1 MRIANPM
8 MTVPGAMQALLG
20 LSEAAEKTGL
30 DKNFLELVY
39 LRVSIIN
46 SCGVCI
52 DYHSKLLRKAGE
64 TDERIYS
71 VAGWRDVPYYTDAEK
86 AAFALAE
93 EMTHVHVS
101 DDTWNEAAKHWS
113 EAQLGGLTIAIS
125 AINVWNRL
133 NVATQQ
139 KVA

>member
-52 DYHSKLLRKAGE
+52 DYHSKLLRKANE
-64 TDERIYS
+64 TEERIYS

-93 EMTHVHVS
+93 EMTRVHVS

-113 EAQLGGLTIAIS
+113 EEQLGGLAIAIS

>member
-52 DYHSKLLRKAGE
+52 DYHSKLLRKANE

-93 EMTHVHVS
+93 EMTRVHVS
-101 DDTWNEAAKHWS
+101 DATWNEAAKHWS
-113 EAQLGGLTIAIS
+113 EEQLGGLAIAIS

>member
-8 MTVPGAMQALLG
+8 MSVPGAMQALLG

-39 LRVSIIN
+39 LRVSLVN

-52 DYHSKLLRKAGE
+52 DYHGKLLRKAGE
-64 TDERIYS
+64 TDERIRC
-71 VAGWRDVPYYTDAEK
+71 VPAWRDVPYYSDAEK

-101 DDTWNEAAKHWS
+101 DAVWAEAAKHWS
-113 EAQLGGLTIAIS
+113 EEQLAGLTVAIS

-133 NVATQQ
+133 NVATGQ

>member
-8 MTVPGAMQALLG
+8 MSVPGAMQALLG

-39 LRVSIIN
+39 LRVSLIN

-52 DYHSKLLRKAGE
+52 DYHSKLLRKANE
-64 TDERIYS
+64 TDERVHS

-101 DDTWNEAAKHWS
+101 DAVWSEAAKHWG
-113 EAQLGGLTIAIS
+113 EEQLAGLTIAIS

-133 NVATQQ
+133 NVATGQ

>member
-64 TDERIYS
+64 TDERVYS

-93 EMTHVHVS
+93 EMTSVHVS
-101 DDTWNEAAKHWS
+101 DDVWDEAAKHWS

>member
-8 MTVPGAMQALLG
+8 MSVPGAMKALLG
-20 LSEAAEKTGL
+20 LSEAAERTGL
-30 DKNFLELVY
+30 DKTFLELVY
-39 LRVSIIN
+39 LRVSLIN

-52 DYHSKLLRKAGE
+52 DFHGKLLRKAGE
-64 TDERIYS
+64 TDERILA

-101 DDTWNEAAKHWS
+101 DGVWAEAAKHWS
-113 EAQLGGLTIAIS
+113 EEQLAGLTIAIS

-133 NVATQQ
+133 NVATGQ

>member
-8 MTVPGAMQALLG
+8 MSVPGAMQALLG

-52 DYHSKLLRKAGE
+52 DYHSKLLRKANE

-93 EMTHVHVS
+93 QMTHVHVS
-101 DDTWNEAAKHWS
+101 DDVWNEAAKHWS
-113 EAQLGGLTIAIS
+113 EEQLGGLTIAIS